1 VPTPNARQLIVEITH
16 INSEIIRFRDV
27 VPDFRWIDVKFFAYS
42 GIGNAKD
49 ILAAVIAN
57 PWYNDDYA
65 SPSGALPEPSRGV
78 HGPYKL
84 DQIAVESFVKSS
96 ARKCRETV
104 RSWANQLGPVPA
116 ELTTMYDSFVA
127 QVLDAST
134 GVYELPE
141 LDDTARHPWGGQ
153 LGVLGFHEFVV
164 ISPKSK
170 TIALLVASDD

>member
-1 VPTPNARQLIVEITH
+1 MSNPNASQLIVEITH
-16 INSEIIRFRDV
+16 INSEIVRFREIT
-27 VPDFRWIDVKFFAYS
+27 PDFRWIDVKFFAYS
-42 GIGNAKD
+42 GVGNPKD
-49 ILAAVIAN
+49 VLAAVIAN

-65 SPSGALPEPSRGV
+65 SPSGALPEPSRGL
-78 HGPYKL
+78 HGPFRL
-84 DQIAVESFVKSS
+84 DHITVGSFDKSS

-104 RSWANQLGPVPA
+104 RTWAGQLGPLPK
-116 ELTTMYDSFVA
+116 ELTVKYDSFVA
-127 QVLDAST
+127 HVLEGASAVFRLT
-134 GVYELPE
+134 D